1 MYRVPALIGAILDR
15 QPAPPRS
22 VSGLQVLA
30 VVASGLDG
38 ASYILGAALFLGL
51 AAWVAVSALSTMA
64 VLVMALAAIGLGC
77 IILVAYRVVTLVSAV
92 REGRAVA
99 VEAAGRPVRAYP
111 TFTPWGDMSGIGDPK
126 GAGSFEV
133 AYRSLENDDH
143 GSIRL
148 QEAWLRLLDDRAPLW
163 LLVRHRVR
171 LVAPRQAQRQ
181 T

>member
-1 MYRVPALIGAILDR
+1 MTVLLII
-15 QPAPPRS
+15 
-22 VSGLQVLA
+22 
-30 VVASGLDG
+30 
-38 ASYILGAALFLGL
+38 
-51 AAWVAVSALSTMA
+51 
-64 VLVMALAAIGLGC
+64 LAAIGLGC
-77 IILVAYRVVTLVSAV
+77 VLLVAYRVVTVVSAI

-99 VEAAGRPVRAYP
+99 VEAAGKPMRSSP

-126 GAGSFEV
+126 GAGSYEV
-133 AYRSLENDDH
+133 AYRSLESDEH

-171 LVAPRQAQRQ
+171 MVAPRQPQRQ

>member
-1 MYRVPALIGAILDR
+1 MYRVPALIGAVLDR
-15 QPAPPRS
+15 QPAPPRQ

-30 VVASGLDG
+30 AVASGLDG

-51 AAWVAVSALSTMA
+51 AAWAAISALGTITT
-64 VLVMALAAIGLGC
+64 LLLGAIGLGC
-77 IILVAYRVVTLVSAV
+77 VILVAFRVVTLVFAV

-99 VEAAGRPVRAYP
+99 IEGAGRPVRSSP
-111 TFTPWGDMSGIGDPK
+111 TFTPWGDMSGIGDRK
-126 GAGSFEV
+126 GAGSYEV
-133 AYRSLENDDH
+133 NYRALESDDH

-163 LLVRHRVR
+163 LLVGRRVR
-171 LVAPRQAQRQ
+171 LVAPRQAQQQ

>member
-1 MYRVPALIGAILDR
+1 MYRVPALIGAVLDR

-30 VVASGLDG
+30 AVASGLDG
-38 ASYILGAALFLGL
+38 ASYILGAAVFLGL
-51 AAWVAVSALSTMA
+51 AAWAAISALSTIT
-64 VLVMALAAIGLGC
+64 VLLVGAIGLGC
-77 IILVAYRVVTLVSAV
+77 VILVAYRVVTLVSAV
-92 REGRAVA
+92 RGGRAVA
-99 VEAAGRPVRAYP
+99 IEAAGRPMRSSP

-126 GAGSFEV
+126 GAGSYEV
-133 AYRSLENDDH
+133 NYRALESDDH

-163 LLVRHRVR
+163 LLVGHRVR

-181 T
+181 K

>member
-1 MYRVPALIGAILDR
+1 MYRVPTLIGAVLNR
-15 QPAPPRS
+15 QPAPPRR

-30 VVASGLDG
+30 AVASGLDG

-51 AAWVAVSALSTMA
+51 AAWAAISAIGTITTL
-64 VLVMALAAIGLGC
+64 LLGAIGLGC
-77 IILVAYRVVTLVSAV
+77 VILVAFRVVTLVSAV

-99 VEAAGRPVRAYP
+99 IEAAGRPVRSSP
-111 TFTPWGDMSGIGDPK
+111 TFTPWGDMSGIGDRK
-126 GAGSFEV
+126 GAGSYKV
-133 AYRSLENDDH
+133 NYRAVESGEN

-148 QEAWLRLLDDRAPLW
+148 QEGWLRLLDDRAPLW
-163 LLVRHRVR
+163 LLVGHRVR

>member
-1 MYRVPALIGAILDR
+1 MYRVPALIGAVLDR
-15 QPAPPRS
+15 QPAPPRR

-30 VVASGLDG
+30 AVASGLDG
-38 ASYILGAALFLGL
+38 ASYILGAAVFLGL
-51 AAWVAVSALSTMA
+51 AAWAEISALSTIT
-64 VLVMALAAIGLGC
+64 VLLVGAIGLGC
-77 IILVAYRVVTLVSAV
+77 VILVAYRVVTLVSAV

-99 VEAAGRPVRAYP
+99 VESAGSPGRSSP
-111 TFTPWGDMSGIGDPK
+111 TFTPWGDMSGIGDLK
-126 GAGSFEV
+126 GAGSYEV
-133 AYRSLENDDH
+133 TYRSLESGDD

-163 LLVRHRVR
+163 LLVGHRVR

>member
-1 MYRVPALIGAILDR
+1 
-15 QPAPPRS
+15 

-51 AAWVAVSALSTMA
+51 AAWVAVSALRTMA
-64 VLVMALAAIGLGC
+64 VLLVVLAAIGLGC
-77 IILVAYRVVTLVSAV
+77 VILVAYRVVTLLSAV
-92 REGRAVA
+92 REGQAVA
-99 VEAAGRPVRAYP
+99 VEAAGRPVRSGP

-126 GAGSFEV
+126 GAGSYEV
-133 AYRSLENDDH
+133 AYRFLESDDH
-143 GSIRL
+143 GLIRL

-171 LVAPRQAQRQ
+171 LVAPRQARRQ
-181 T
+181 P

>member
-1 MYRVPALIGAILDR
+1 M
-15 QPAPPRS
+15 
-22 VSGLQVLA
+22 SGLQVLA

-38 ASYILGAALFLGL
+38 ASYILGAALFLGF
-51 AAWVAVSALSTMA
+51 AAWGVADSALRTMA
-64 VLVMALAAIGLGC
+64 VLLVALAAIGLGC
-77 IILVAYRVVTLVSAV
+77 VMLVAYRVVTLLSAV
-92 REGRAVA
+92 REGQAVA
-99 VEAAGRPVRAYP
+99 VEAAGRPVRSRP

-133 AYRSLENDDH
+133 AYRTLESDDH

-163 LLVRHRVR
+163 LLVGHRVR

-181 T
+181 P